1 MDKKTDA
8 FTVHLPNDIK
18 KQAIMLARTEGMTLS
33 EWALGLI
40 DAEIAKK
47 EAEYSILRAVF
58 ENKSSNSIE

>member
-1 MDKKTDA
+1 MDKKTGA
-8 FTVHLPNDIK
+8 FTIHLPEDIK
-18 KQAIMLARTEGMTLS
+18 RQAIMLARTEGVSLS

-58 ENKSSNSIE
+58 ESKSSNSIE